1 MPSPSSD
8 TVIPVQSSA
17 KSRSRRGR
25 SSFTLLSCQ
34 GDASRHRRSRRGRQ
48 VDRGARRRARARLHV
63 PRLGG
68 DVPRR
73 RAGRRPRPGQPAHRL
88 RRRPRAP
95 RRRGR
100 LRGDPH
106 ARGLRPRLAPRGR
119 PGGAGRDGR
128 QAARAARARRLGRR
142 GTRHR
147 HGRRPG
153 RRLQGLADRQP
164 RGARPAPRPA
174 ARRGRRAGR
183 ARPQPRS
190 QPDGRRRRRR
200 RGRHDRP
207 DDRRGRRPPRR
218 PGARMKV
225 AVVGY
230 PNVGKSSL
238 VNRLSGSRT
247 AVVHERS
254 GITRDRN
261 EIPCE
266 WDGRRFTLIDTGGMD
281 FLDPDPI
288 SGSIREQAQAAL
300 ADAQVAVLV
309 VDARGGLRPGD
320 EELADLLRRWRGG
333 PVIVAANKVDSA
345 PDIPSAAEFY
355 ALGLGEPLA
364 VSATQGLGTGDLL
377 DRVVELLPAEEEAA
391 DEADDAVRLAIV
403 GRPNVGKSTLVNRLL
418 GSERVIVSEVA
429 GTTRD
434 AIDLP
439 LEVDGRRVILVDTA
453 GLRRQAKVQ
462 DSVEYYTTLRSQR
475 AVERADVA
483 LVVCDAH
490 DGITSQDMRIAE
502 LAMQEGTATALVLNK
517 WDVAAMDESDL
528 DHERARAAQKLRLR
542 PKVLT
547 ASALTG
553 RNVGRVVSEAIALG
567 DRMHNRIPT
576 PQLNRFLSELVQER
590 QPPAKQGHR
599 LKLLY
604 MAQIGTAPPR
614 FAVQVN
620 SRQRVTRDYAYF
632 LENRLRARFGM
643 DGVPLVIDF
652 NERGSGRRA
661 PAAERAGGRAGRVP
675 RYP

>member
-1 MPSPSSD
+1 
-8 TVIPVQSSA
+8 
-17 KSRSRRGR
+17 
-25 SSFTLLSCQ
+25 
-34 GDASRHRRSRRGRQ
+34 
-48 VDRGARRRARARLHV
+48 
-63 PRLGG
+63 
-68 DVPRR
+68 
-73 RAGRRPRPGQPAHRL
+73 
-88 RRRPRAP
+88 
-95 RRRGR
+95 
-100 LRGDPH
+100 
-106 ARGLRPRLAPRGR
+106 
-119 PGGAGRDGR
+119 
-128 QAARAARARRLGRR
+128 
-142 GTRHR
+142 
-147 HGRRPG
+147 
-153 RRLQGLADRQP
+153 
-164 RGARPAPRPA
+164 
-174 ARRGRRAGR
+174 
-183 ARPQPRS
+183 
-190 QPDGRRRRRR
+190 
-200 RGRHDRP
+200 
-207 DDRRGRRPPRR
+207 
-218 PGARMKV
+218 MKV

-238 VNRLSGSRT
+238 VNRLTGSRQ
-247 AVVHERS
+247 AVVHERA

-266 WDGRRFTLIDTGGMD
+266 WNGRTFALIDTGGMD

-300 ADAQVAVLV
+300 ADAQAAILV
-309 VDARGGLRPGD
+309 VDARAGLRPGD

-333 PVIVAANKVDSA
+333 PVAIAANKIDSVGDLPLA
-345 PDIPSAAEFY
+345 SEFY
-355 ALGLGEPLA
+355 ALGLGDPIA
-364 VSATQGLGTGDLL
+364 VSATQGLGSGDLL
-377 DRVVELLPAEEEAA
+377 DRIVEMLPAAEEE
-391 DEADDAVRLAIV
+391 DEEDDAIRLAVV
-403 GRPNVGKSTLVNRLL
+403 GRPNVGKSTLVNRFL
-418 GSERVIVSEVA
+418 GSERVIVSDVA

-439 LEVDGRRVILVDTA
+439 LEVDGRRVILIDTA
-453 GLRRQAKVQ
+453 GLRRQARVQ

-490 DGITSQDMRIAE
+490 DGITSQDLRIAE

-517 WDVAAMDESDL
+517 WDAAAMEEGDL

-553 RNVGRVVSEAIALG
+553 RNVGRVLAEAITLG

-576 PQLNRFLSELVQER
+576 PELNRFVSELVQER

-620 SRQRVTRDYAYF
+620 SRTRVTRDYAYF
-632 LENRLRARFGM
+632 LENRLRSRFGM

>member
-1 MPSPSSD
+1 
-8 TVIPVQSSA
+8 
-17 KSRSRRGR
+17 
-25 SSFTLLSCQ
+25 
-34 GDASRHRRSRRGRQ
+34 
-48 VDRGARRRARARLHV
+48 
-63 PRLGG
+63 
-68 DVPRR
+68 
-73 RAGRRPRPGQPAHRL
+73 
-88 RRRPRAP
+88 
-95 RRRGR
+95 
-100 LRGDPH
+100 
-106 ARGLRPRLAPRGR
+106 
-119 PGGAGRDGR
+119 
-128 QAARAARARRLGRR
+128 
-142 GTRHR
+142 
-147 HGRRPG
+147 
-153 RRLQGLADRQP
+153 
-164 RGARPAPRPA
+164 
-174 ARRGRRAGR
+174 
-183 ARPQPRS
+183 
-190 QPDGRRRRRR
+190 
-200 RGRHDRP
+200 
-207 DDRRGRRPPRR
+207 
-218 PGARMKV
+218 MKV

-266 WDGRRFTLIDTGGMD
+266 WNGRRFTLIDTGGMD

-333 PVIVAANKVDSA
+333 PVVVAANKVDSA
-345 PDIPSAAEFY
+345 ADIPAAAEFY
-355 ALGLGEPLA
+355 ALGLGEPMA
-364 VSATQGLGTGDLL
+364 VSAAQGLGTGDLL
-377 DRVVELLPAEEEAA
+377 DRIVELLPAEEEAA
-391 DEADDAVRLAIV
+391 EEDDDLVRLAIV

-418 GSERVIVSEVA
+418 GSERVIVSDVA

-439 LEVDGRRVILVDTA
+439 LEVDGRKVILVDTA

-490 DGITSQDMRIAE
+490 DRITSQDLRIAE

-517 WDVAAMDESDL
+517 WDVAALGEDDL
-528 DHERARAAQKLRLR
+528 AHERARVAQKLRLR

-553 RNVGRVVSEAIALG
+553 RNVGRVLNEALVLG

-576 PQLNRFLSELVQER
+576 PQLNRFLGELVQER

-604 MAQIGTAPPR
+604 MAQIGVAPPR

-661 PAAERAGGRAGRVP
+661 PATDRAGGRAGRVP

>member
-1 MPSPSSD
+1 
-8 TVIPVQSSA
+8 
-17 KSRSRRGR
+17 
-25 SSFTLLSCQ
+25 
-34 GDASRHRRSRRGRQ
+34 
-48 VDRGARRRARARLHV
+48 
-63 PRLGG
+63 
-68 DVPRR
+68 
-73 RAGRRPRPGQPAHRL
+73 
-88 RRRPRAP
+88 
-95 RRRGR
+95 
-100 LRGDPH
+100 
-106 ARGLRPRLAPRGR
+106 
-119 PGGAGRDGR
+119 
-128 QAARAARARRLGRR
+128 
-142 GTRHR
+142 
-147 HGRRPG
+147 
-153 RRLQGLADRQP
+153 
-164 RGARPAPRPA
+164 
-174 ARRGRRAGR
+174 
-183 ARPQPRS
+183 
-190 QPDGRRRRRR
+190 
-200 RGRHDRP
+200 
-207 DDRRGRRPPRR
+207 
-218 PGARMKV
+218 MKV

-238 VNRLSGSRT
+238 VNRLTGSRQ
-247 AVVHERS
+247 AVVHERA

-266 WDGRRFTLIDTGGMD
+266 WNGRTFSLIDTGGMD

-300 ADAQVAVLV
+300 ADAQAAVLV
-309 VDARGGLRPGD
+309 VDARAGLRPGD
-320 EELADLLRRWRGG
+320 QELADLLRRWHGG
-333 PVIVAANKVDSA
+333 PVAIAANKIDSVGDVPLA
-345 PDIPSAAEFY
+345 SEFY
-355 ALGLGEPLA
+355 ALGLGDPIA
-364 VSATQGLGTGDLL
+364 VSATQGLGSGDLL
-377 DRVVELLPAEEEAA
+377 DRIVEMLPEAEEE
-391 DEADDAVRLAIV
+391 DEEDDAIRLAVV
-403 GRPNVGKSTLVNRLL
+403 GRPNVGKSTLVNRFL

-439 LEVDGRRVILVDTA
+439 LEVDGRRVILIDTA

-490 DGITSQDMRIAE
+490 DGITSQDLRIAE

-517 WDVAAMDESDL
+517 WDAAAMEESDL

-553 RNVGRVVSEAIALG
+553 RNVGRVLAEAITLG

-576 PQLNRFLSELVQER
+576 PELNRFVSELVQER

-614 FAVQVN
+614 FAIQVN
-620 SRQRVTRDYAYF
+620 SRTRVTRDYAYF
-632 LENRLRARFGM
+632 LENRLRSRFGM